1 MVCVQAFLR
10 DESGQV
16 NSGGAVMYV
25 IVLGLFMS
33 IVAAMGSDQ
42 GPRRLAG
49 HAGPTLEIDIRSWVQ
64 DNFGV
69 PLPQVGPLSRGN

>member
-1 MVCVQAFLR
+1 MSCVSEFLR
-10 DESGQV
+10 NESGQV

-25 IVLGLFMS
+25 IILGLFMS
-33 IVAAMGSDQ
+33 IAAAMGSGD

-64 DNFGV
+64 DTFGA